1 MRIDR
6 IETVRLECH
15 WGPPEDNNKRVWPIH
30 FVHTNTGHIGIG
42 RGGDP
47 RLVAEEF
54 GPLLVGEDPRRTA
67 QLWQKM
73 YDSAWRFRGPGRS
86 AMTTLGALDV
96 ALWDLY
102 GKSCNEPVWRLLGGC
117 RNSVQAYADGIGY
130 VHQDAEKV
138 ADLVKKHADLGYRA
152 VKFHLSNADEDLAL
166 EKVRYSRA
174 VLGEDRDLM
183 IDVHRMWDGR
193 KAASMA
199 RRFSPYNLY
208 WIEEPVRGDDE
219 AAHMKMVREA
229 TDALIAGGESE
240 GTLYGIRHLIQHGG
254 LQVVQSDILGGG
266 GFTGLFRMAALAEAH
281 HTYIAP
287 HGASYPEINSHF
299 VAAVPNGL
307 MVSACPHTEPYQIWS
322 RLYSPSFRI
331 EGGEIALSER
341 PGLGL
346 EFDPSFIEAHR
357 L

>member
-1 MRIDR
+1 
-6 IETVRLECH
+6 
-15 WGPPEDNNKRVWPIH
+15 
-30 FVHTNTGHIGIG
+30 
-42 RGGDP
+42 
-47 RLVAEEF
+47 
-54 GPLLVGEDPRRTA
+54 
-67 QLWQKM
+67 M
-73 YDSAWRFRGPGRS
+73 YDAAWRFRGPGRS

-130 VHQDAEKV
+130 VHQDAEEV
-138 ADLVKKHADLGYRA
+138 ADLEKKHADLGYRA

-240 GTLYGIRHLIQHGG
+240 GTLYGLSLIH
-254 LQVVQSDILGGG
+254 I
-266 GFTGLFRMAALAEAH
+266 
-281 HTYIAP
+281 
-287 HGASYPEINSHF
+287 
-299 VAAVPNGL
+299 
-307 MVSACPHTEPYQIWS
+307 
-322 RLYSPSFRI
+322 
-331 EGGEIALSER
+331 
-341 PGLGL
+341 
-346 EFDPSFIEAHR
+346 
-357 L
+357 